1 MLICITAKVML
12 HDRLG
17 RLTRG
22 RVVDVPDKQATEWL
36 KRGFAELPEVKA
48 ARETPSSAAGA
59 PSSASQAAQASP
71 QTTSS
76 ESAPGASTKRGR
88 KKTAAA

>member
-1 MLICITAKVML
+1 MLICITAKVMF

-17 RLTRG
+17 KLMRG
-22 RVVDVPDKQATEWL
+22 RVVDLPESQATDWL

-48 ARETPSSAAGA
+48 ARETPSTAAGA
-59 PSSASQAAQASP
+59 QSSASQAAQASP
-71 QTTSS
+71 QTTSN

-88 KKTAAA
+88 KKSAAA